1 MTYRG
6 LARLLIASALVAGWM
21 VPASAETLTDAL
33 IKAYQTSPLIDS
45 NRASLRGLDEN
56 IAQARAGRR
65 PQVSGVGQAQVET
78 DVSEFPFDNLYSAG
92 LQASL
97 LLFDN
102 GQSKAALES
111 ARYRVAAGRASLVNV
126 EQEVLFAAVTAYM
139 DVIQAIEF
147 VRIAE
152 NDVRVLGEQVDA
164 TNNRFEVGEV
174 TRTDVSQTE
183 ARLAASRGTLVDAR
197 GNLEVARQA
206 YLAAVGTLPGEL
218 QQPPDIPQLPASIPE
233 AEQIG
238 IRQSPAIVAAR
249 FNERAAVA
257 DFDRARAATGLSVE
271 ATATFQ
277 YQGQRS
283 APPSGVGGRS
293 YEDGFDLQ
301 GQFGASIPLYTGGR
315 NSSLIRQAQQVLDQR
330 KFELQDAA
338 RQVVEQVN
346 NAWTQ
351 LQVAQALIVANRE
364 QVVAA
369 QIAFDGVSEEA
380 RLGARSTLDVLDAD
394 QERLQAEAEVVRS
407 MRDEY
412 VAAYAV
418 LRAMGLLTVEHLNL
432 GIETYNPD
440 VYFSQVQRAPVGG
453 YDTSAVDRIRAR
465 WERQ

>member
-1 MTYRG
+1 MKHRG

-21 VPASAETLTDAL
+21 VPAAAETLTDAL
-33 IKAYQTSPLIDS
+33 IKAYQTSPLLDS

-56 IAQARAGRR
+56 IAQIRAGRR
-65 PQVSGVGQAQVET
+65 PQVSGVGQAQGQT
-78 DVSEFPFDNLYSAG
+78 DISEFPFDNLYSAA

-111 ARYRVAAGRASLVNV
+111 ARYSVAAGRASLVNV

-139 DVIQAIEF
+139 DVIQALEF
-147 VRIAE
+147 VRIGE
-152 NDVRVLGEQVDA
+152 NDVSVLGEQVDA

-183 ARLAASRGTLVDAR
+183 ARLAASRGRLVDAR

-206 YLAAVGTLPGEL
+206 YLAAVGTLPGDLE
-218 QQPPDIPQLPASIPE
+218 QPPDIPQLPGSIPE

-238 IRQSPAIVAAR
+238 IRQNPSVVAAR
-249 FNERAAVA
+249 FAERAAVS
-257 DFDRARAATGLSVE
+257 DFDRARAATGLSV
-271 ATATFQ
+271 TATTAFQ
-277 YQGQRS
+277 YQGQRFS
-283 APPSGVGGRS
+283 DQAGGRNF
-293 YEDGFDLQ
+293 EDGYDLE
-301 GQFGASIPLYTGGR
+301 GQVEASIPLYTGGR
-315 NSSLIRQAQQVLDQR
+315 NSSLIRQAQQVLEQR
-330 KFELQDAA
+330 KFEVQDAG
-338 RQVVEQVN
+338 RLVIEQVN

-351 LQVAQALIVANRE
+351 VEVAQALIVANRE

-369 QIAFDGVSEEA
+369 QIAFEGVSEEA

-432 GIETYNPD
+432 GIESYNPD
-440 VYFSQVQRAPVGG
+440 IYFSQVQRAPVGG
-453 YDTSAVDRIRAR
+453 YDTSVVDKIRAR

>member
-1 MTYRG
+1 MTFRG
-6 LARLLIASALVAGWM
+6 LARLLVASALVSGWTAP
-21 VPASAETLTDAL
+21 VTAETLTDAL
-33 IKAYQTSPLIDS
+33 IKAYQTSPLLDS
-45 NRASLRGLDEN
+45 NRAALRGLDEN
-56 IAQARAGRR
+56 IAQIRAGRR
-65 PQVSGVGQAQVET
+65 PQVSAIGRAQGQT
-78 DVSEFPFDNLYSAG
+78 DVTEFPFDNVYTAA

-111 ARYRVAAGRASLVNV
+111 ARYLIAAGRASLLNV

-139 DVIQAIEF
+139 DVIQALEF
-147 VRIAE
+147 VRIGE

-183 ARLAASRGTLVDAR
+183 ARLAAARGRLVDAR

-206 YLAAVGTLPGEL
+206 YVAAVGTRPGDL
-218 QQPPDIPQLPASIPE
+218 SPPPDIPQLPATIPE

-238 IRQSPAIVAAR
+238 IRQNPSVVAAR
-249 FNERAAVA
+249 FAERGAVS
-257 DFDRARAATGLSVE
+257 DFDRARAATGLSVN
-271 ATATFQ
+271 AAVITQ
-277 YQGQRS
+277 YQGQRFS
-283 APPSGVGGRS
+283 DPLFGRT
-293 YEDGFDLQ
+293 YEDGFDLE
-301 GQFGASIPLYTGGR
+301 GELSASVPLYTGGR

-330 KFELQDAA
+330 KFEVQDAG
-338 RQVVEQVN
+338 RQVIEQVN

-351 LQVAQALIVANRE
+351 LEVSQALIVANRE
-364 QVVAA
+364 QVRAA
-369 QIAFDGVSEEA
+369 QIAFEGVSEEA

-440 VYFSQVQRAPVGG
+440 VYFTEVQRAPVGG

-465 WERQ
+465 WERK